1 MLHDKCPRF
10 SETPLLFNRVGG
22 CQRQS
27 ANLSK
32 NLANFANLSENLGD
46 FANLVSNL
54 YWI

>member
-1 MLHDKCPRF
+1 MGIFYKSLNKWIP
-10 SETPLLFNRVGG
+10 PPRVGG

-27 ANLSK
+27 ANLSQ
-32 NLANFANLSENLGD
+32 NLADFANLSENLGD